1 MEDLPFNNLYIMK
14 AVIKSIASYLPEA
27 KLTNEMLATEF
38 PEWSVDKIL
47 SKIGIRERRLSC
59 SETISE
65 MAVKAAKKLFESS
78 LLNPNDVDYILL
90 CTQSPDYIL
99 PTSACII
106 QNELGIPSSS
116 GAIDFNQGCSGYIYG
131 LSLAKGLIAGQ
142 VAKNVLLI
150 TSEAYTKHIHPK
162 DKSNRAIFG
171 DAATA
176 TWISTGSG
184 LEIENFILGTD
195 GNGANNLIINNGG
208 SRFPKNHIESHIDS
222 TGYSRNDDYLYMNGT
237 EIFNFTLESIPSLVA
252 RTLTSNKILLEE
264 INWFVFHQANAF
276 MLNHLRKKI
285 GIDIDK
291 FPIEMEYTG
300 NTVSSTI
307 PLVLEKLLIE
317 SKVKLND
324 NLMLTGF
331 GVGYSWGSVIV
342 KNIIFE

>member
-1 MEDLPFNNLYIMK
+1 MNI
-14 AVIKSIASYLPEA
+14 VIKSIASYLPDS
-27 KLTNEMLATEF
+27 KLTNEMLSNEF
-38 PEWSVDKIL
+38 PEWSVDKI
-47 SKIGIRERRLSC
+47 STKIGIRERRLSGF
-59 SETISE
+59 ETISE
-65 MAVKAAKKLFESS
+65 MAVKAALNLFKSS
-78 LLNPNDVDYILL
+78 LLNPNEVDYILL

-106 QNELGIPSSS
+106 QHELKIPSSS

-195 GNGANNLIINNGG
+195 GKGANNLIINNGG
-208 SRFPKNHIESHIDS
+208 SRFPKNKKESYTDS
-222 TGYSRNDDYLYMNGT
+222 NGNSRNDDYLYMNGS
-237 EIFNFTLESIPSLVA
+237 EIFNFTLESIPALVTN
-252 RTLTSNKILLEE
+252 TLLSNKIQLED
-264 INWFVFHQANAF
+264 ISWFVFHQANAF

-285 GIDIDK
+285 EIDVDK
-291 FPIEMEYTG
+291 FPIDMEFTG

-324 NLMLTGF
+324 TLMLTGF
-331 GVGYSWGSVIV
+331 GVGYSWGSVVV
-342 KNIIFE
+342 KNVNYE

>member
-1 MEDLPFNNLYIMK
+1 MK
-14 AVIKSIASYLPEA
+14 AVIKSIASYLPQGV
-27 KLTNEMLATEF
+27 LTNEMIANEF
-38 PEWSVDKIL
+38 PEWSVEKIL
-47 SKIGIRERRLSC
+47 SKIGIRERRLSG
-59 SETISE
+59 SETITG
-65 MAVKAAKKLFESS
+65 MAIKAAKKLFEST

-106 QNELGIPSSS
+106 QNELKIPSSS

-131 LSLAKGLIAGQ
+131 LSLAKGLIAGHI
-142 VAKNVLLI
+142 AKNILLI
-150 TSEAYTKHIHPK
+150 TSEAYTKHIHPL

-195 GNGANNLIINNGG
+195 GNGYNNLIINNGG
-208 SRFPKNHIESHIDS
+208 SRFPKNNIESNTES
-222 TGYSRNDDYLYMNGT
+222 TSYSRNDDYLYMNGT
-237 EIFNFTLESIPSLVA
+237 EIFNFTIESIPTLVSK
-252 RTLTSNKILLEE
+252 TLTINKILLEH
-264 INWFVFHQANAF
+264 INWFVFHQANSF
-276 MLNHLRKKI
+276 MLQHLRKKI
-285 GIDIDK
+285 GINIDK

-317 SKVKLND
+317 NKVKLHD

-331 GVGYSWGSVIV
+331 GVGYSWGSVVV
-342 KNIIFE
+342 KNISNE